1 MSDFD
6 GWDSDDLFGGSNG
19 QSNSSLSDGFGNESN
34 LDDMGD
40 FGAEAQTA
48 DEVSDG
54 KASVIKQA
62 VIIIIIGI
70 ILALLTFGIIRVVK
84 GGSDNPKTTVNNEQ
98 VTQENNDNQQTGN
111 VSSGVTQQ
119 SPSGWSKF
127 KKDTSISFEDSF
139 ISTTF
144 TITGIEH
151 YVKILEG
158 ENGLMVKTV
167 LTGTLDG
174 FRGTYELEVP
184 YSKGCQLSIGNSFH
198 VEAQVGSY
206 GDNRVIGEIKY

>member
-1 MSDFD
+1 MSEFD
-6 GWDSDDLFGGSNG
+6 GWDSDDLFGSDN
-19 QSNSSLSDGFGNESN
+19 QQDSMLSDGFGDNSN
-34 LDDMGD
+34 SDDLGD

-62 VIIIIIGI
+62 IIIIIIGI
-70 ILALLTFGIIRVVK
+70 ILALLTFGIVRAVK
-84 GGSDNPKTTVNNEQ
+84 GGSDKPAEVENEKVETTTN
-98 VTQENNDNQQTGN
+98 TQQTN
-111 VSSGVTQQ
+111 TSNNTNTVQSSD
-119 SPSGWSKF
+119 SWSKF
-127 KKDTSISFEDSF
+127 KETNSIVFEDNF

-144 TITGIEH
+144 TVTSIEH
-151 YVKILEG
+151 YVKVLEG

-184 YSKGCQLSIGNSFH
+184 YYKGCQLSIGNSFH